1 MSPKLGL
8 FSFIFREENS
18 FFNERSVNS
27 MTLNYA
33 YIVLGNITIEGW
45 IDCYEWRNDTII
57 IVIDGVKYQTAKSNV
72 LLMYKP
78 ID

>member
-1 MSPKLGL
+1 
-8 FSFIFREENS
+8 
-18 FFNERSVNS
+18 

-57 IVIDGVKYQTAKSNV
+57 IVIDGIKYQTAKCNI

>member
-1 MSPKLGL
+1 
-8 FSFIFREENS
+8 
-18 FFNERSVNS
+18 

-45 IDCYEWRNDTII
+45 IDCYEWCNDTII